1 MQTGPTAVQ
10 TPAFVASYDYR
21 AQEGTERYFDYA
33 RTVARIAGLLSD
45 RFGCEFKLYDQ
56 ADQGDVWDGLAE
68 DIESDYPGLVHVASV
83 FDLVES
89 RQISFQPKLGE
100 SIYRMRPSVRNN
112 IFAYPE
118 YRVALVRVPM
128 LVHLGLLSTED
139 LIFAPDDEQLSAC
152 LQAMQLRRTEE
163 RKMHVYTDTREGLQ
177 HCREPIAQ
185 AIPREDVMMD
195 ETLKQ
200 QIFRSVDEFFGGD
213 RTFFEQYQ
221 IPYKRGI
228 LLYGKPGNGK
238 TTLVKSIA
246 GSVESPVFYWQI
258 TEYTNSESI
267 REVFAAAVKQA
278 PSVLV
283 IEDIDSMPD
292 SCRSFFLNILD
303 GATAKEGVFLIGTT
317 NYPQKI
323 DPALINRAGRFDRA
337 YEVKLP
343 DEALRLAY
351 LRRKGLPELAG
362 EEQAAH
368 AAERTQ
374 GFSLAQLNELYVS
387 AALQKRYDD
396 HIDLEQLVLGLR
408 NDLDKGRKRDWL
420 NGTDWGGASNRIGF
434 Q

>member
-1 MQTGPTAVQ
+1 MQTGSTALQ
-10 TPAFVASYDYR
+10 MAAYVASYDYR
-21 AQEGTERYFDYA
+21 AQEPAERYFDYA
-33 RTVARIAGLLSD
+33 RAVARLAGLLSE
-45 RFGCEFKLYDQ
+45 RFGCAVKLYDQ
-56 ADQGDVWDGLAE
+56 GDQGDVWEGLAE
-68 DIESDYPGLVHVASV
+68 DIVSEYPGLVHIASV

-89 RQISFQPKLGE
+89 RQIAFEPRLGE
-100 SIYRMRPSVRNN
+100 PNYRMLPSIRNN
-112 IFAYPE
+112 VFAYPE

-128 LVHLGLLSTED
+128 LVHFGLGTED
-139 LIFAPDDEQLSAC
+139 LIFAADDEQLSAC
-152 LQAMQLRRTEE
+152 LQAIQQRRSEE
-163 RKMHVYTDTREGLQ
+163 PKMHVYTDAREGLQ
-177 HCREPIAQ
+177 HCREPISQ
-185 AIPREDVMMD
+185 AIPREDVMM
-195 ETLKQ
+195 EEALKQ

-213 RTFFEQYQ
+213 RTFFQQYQ

-246 GSVESPVFYWQI
+246 GSVEAPVSYWQI

-278 PSVLV
+278 PAILI

-343 DEALRLAY
+343 DEAMRLDY

-362 EEQAAH
+362 EEQAIH
-368 AAERTQ
+368 AAERTE

-387 AALQKRYDD
+387 AALQKRYEDR
-396 HIDLEQLVLGLR
+396 IDLEQLVLGLR
-408 NDLDKGRKRDWL
+408 NDLDKGNKRNWL
-420 NGTDWGGASNRIGF
+420 SGSDWGGPSNRIGF

>member
-1 MQTGPTAVQ
+1 MQTGSTAVQ
-10 TPAFVASYDYR
+10 AKAFVAAYDYR

-33 RTVARIAGLLSD
+33 RTVARIAGLLSE
-45 RFGCEFKLYDQ
+45 RFGCELRLYDQ
-56 ADQGDVWDGLAE
+56 GDQGDVWDGLAE
-68 DIESDYPGLVHVASV
+68 DLDSEYPGLVHIASV

-89 RQISFQPKLGE
+89 MQIGFEPKLGE
-100 SIYRMRPSVRNN
+100 TNYRMRPSIRNN
-112 IFAYPE
+112 LFAYPE

-128 LVHLGLLSTED
+128 LVHFGLATED
-139 LIFAPDDEQLSAC
+139 LIFAASDEQLSAC
-152 LQAMQLRRTEE
+152 LQAIQMRRSEE

-177 HCREPIAQ
+177 HCREPISQ
-185 AIPREDVMMD
+185 AIPRDEVIMD

-200 QIFRSVDEFFGGD
+200 QIFRSIDEFFDGD

-228 LLYGKPGNGK
+228 LLYGRPGNGK

-246 GSVESPVFYWQI
+246 GSVEAPVSYWQI

-278 PSVLV
+278 PAVLI

-343 DEALRLAY
+343 DEEMRLVY

-362 EEQAAH
+362 EEQAVH
-368 AAERTQ
+368 AAEHTQ
-374 GFSLAQLNELYVS
+374 GFSFAQLNELYVS
-387 AALQKRYDD
+387 AALQKRYEDR
-396 HIDLEQLVLGLR
+396 IDLEQLVLGLR

-420 NGTDWGGASNRIGF
+420 NGSDWGGPSNRIGF